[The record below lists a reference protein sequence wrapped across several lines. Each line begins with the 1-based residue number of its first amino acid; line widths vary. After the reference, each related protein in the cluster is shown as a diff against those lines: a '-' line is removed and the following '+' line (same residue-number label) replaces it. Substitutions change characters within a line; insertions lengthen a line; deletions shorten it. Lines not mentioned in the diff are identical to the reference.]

1 MAMQTIFRTKQSKN
15 YTVLSN
21 ELINAVERG
30 LDLGA
35 AALLSY
41 LLSKPKD
48 WVISTRTLSRQLKNS
63 LSKIRRLLRHL
74 CEAGYVIMNRLTSG
88 HVDWFVYDT
97 PQNIVIKPEDNTVE
111 VLIEAVVAVNTP
123 TDSVLVELHAESA
136 PELETEPESPPE
148 LEALAE
154 IKIEPE
160 TKTKIEPE
168 FNAVQ
173 PEKVINEKLVLPAV
187 FTGAEQQRVKTIIAD
202 APLDLQQSIL
212 GVLST
217 NLKKGDIK
225 MPIAYL
231 KALVNRANAGI
242 FEKPLPIIQPI
253 LSVSHIP
260 FAEQVDNTPKMTNLE
275 HFMDLYQRYGEKAV
289 PKAYLAEVLDN
300 INAESSTG

>member
-1 MAMQTIFRTKQSKN
+1 
-15 YTVLSN
+15 
-21 ELINAVERG
+21 
-30 LDLGA
+30 
-35 AALLSY
+35 
-41 LLSKPKD
+41 
-48 WVISTRTLSRQLKNS
+48 
-63 LSKIRRLLRHL
+63 
-74 CEAGYVIMNRLTSG
+74 VIMNRLTSG

-111 VLIEAVVAVNTP
+111 ALIEAVVAVNTP
-123 TDSVLVELHAESA
+123 TDSVLVELHAEST
-136 PELETEPESPPE
+136 PEPAPE

-154 IKIEPE
+154 IKIELE
-160 TKTKIEPE
+160 TKIEPE

-212 GVLST
+212 SVLST